1 MDLEQSRPKGKI
13 EGSSPSG
20 GTGQFF
26 NFINKRGDIVRNK
39 KKILAVVWLVG
50 LPLGL
55 VFLALRLLRIVK
67 VEGLEK
73 RKLLPSSEGSVLYYR
88 HPSLRE
94 PVFLPLAFFPWFLFD
109 LRFVPFSTPDRDYY
123 TQWWYAPLR
132 PLSVAVSRKERKKAA
147 EAEEEIR
154 RGLAEGKTFLLAP
167 GGGREKK
174 GIRFK
179 MLRAGRI
186 EKAEVSLGVN
196 FKELEGE
203 AKGKLIRRFKPGMA
217 SLIQATGAAALPIW
231 VESKG
236 ITTKIIFG
244 KPFKLSN
251 LSRKQINEAL
261 EDTLLK
267 LGNKR

>member
-1 MDLEQSRPKGKI
+1 
-13 EGSSPSG
+13 
-20 GTGQFF
+20 
-26 NFINKRGDIVRNK
+26 
-39 KKILAVVWLVG
+39 
-50 LPLGL
+50 
-55 VFLALRLLRIVK
+55 
-67 VEGLEK
+67 
-73 RKLLPSSEGSVLYYR
+73 
-88 HPSLRE
+88 
-94 PVFLPLAFFPWFLFD
+94 
-109 LRFVPFSTPDRDYY
+109 
-123 TQWWYAPLR
+123 
-132 PLSVAVSRKERKKAA
+132 
-147 EAEEEIR
+147 
-154 RGLAEGKTFLLAP
+154 
-167 GGGREKK
+167 
-174 GIRFK
+174 